1 MIAFCWVF
9 VGSLVQFHL
18 DRVLEKD
25 STVSTWSF
33 IKPKPKDDK
42 VSNADIQFNTI
53 SLLSADQQL
62 PGPVYQLHS
71 FVHAGDVL
79 LLEKIIGPDLSLRAP
94 PTS

>member
-42 VSNADIQFNTI
+42 VSDADVQFNAI
-53 SLLSADQQL
+53 SLLSANQQL
-62 PGPVYQLHS
+62 PEPVHQLHS
-71 FVHAGDVL
+71 FVLAGDVL
-79 LLEKIIGPDLSLRAP
+79 LLEKILGPDLSLRAP
-94 PTS
+94 PLS